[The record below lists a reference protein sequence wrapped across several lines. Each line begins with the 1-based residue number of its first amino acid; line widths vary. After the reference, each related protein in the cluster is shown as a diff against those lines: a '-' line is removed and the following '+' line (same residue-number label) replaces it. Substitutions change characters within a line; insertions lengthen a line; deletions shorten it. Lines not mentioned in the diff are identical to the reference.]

1 MKNYAK
7 GKPMGNNQIPFYDS
21 PPPVE
26 AIAVDNR
33 TTAAT
38 AGVSSITVLNANT
51 TAIEV
56 LASGAPA
63 FLKWLTQSVVDSS
76 VAGTSVI
83 ASGTTANFDG
93 MIAKDTI
100 RRFIVPI
107 STVTT
112 APPGSYGAPQ
122 GANKDNNLYPNVAI
136 IGGNGSVMT
145 LQN

>member
-1 MKNYAK
+1 MLNYAK
-7 GKPMGNNQIPFYDS
+7 GKPVGNNQMPFYDS
-21 PPPVE
+21 PPAVT

-56 LASGAPA
+56 MAAGAPA

-83 ASGTTANFDG
+83 SAGTTANFDG
-93 MIAKDTI
+93 MVAKDTV

-107 STVTT
+107 SPAVT
-112 APPGSYGAPQ
+112 APPGSYGQPQ

-145 LQN
+145 IQN